1 MTTSQRRL
9 GFTLIELL
17 VVIAIIGVLVGL
29 LLPAVQQARESSRRA
44 SCGNNLKQ
52 MGLAM
57 HNFADSNQ
65 RNGDGTFPAA
75 AELRTNG
82 SSTSELTT
90 FANRAYPWV
99 LFILPFAEETALYS
113 DLENRSTAS
122 GAQDPWS
129 GPQVWGVITK
139 ARSTPIS
146 FGLCP
151 TWTDSIA
158 DKNGD
163 YFQDHDPV
171 SAPLAGKI
179 TYRANNGEAPWA
191 NGLVGGTNYKR
202 TAWWTQRLGG
212 IESGVASGGT
222 PYEKGHLAFGEFT
235 DGMSKTIMLVENAAA
250 SEYARGE
257 MRQTSWCSNN
267 LSATVYLN
275 VRGPTAGH
283 RNSQGASSGHTGG
296 LIGLTAADGSVH
308 FISDTIDPNIYRAL
322 SNRMNGTPADFN

>member
-1 MTTSQRRL
+1 MSQSRHKL

-44 SCGNNLKQ
+44 SCGNNFKQ

-65 RNGDGTFPAA
+65 RNGDGTFPAGL
-75 AELRTNG
+75 ELRTNG
-82 SSTSELTT
+82 GSTSELTG
-90 FANRAYPWV
+90 FNNRGYPWI
-99 LFILPFAEETALYS
+99 LFILPFAEESALY
-113 DLENRSTAS
+113 DTLENKSTAS
-122 GAQDPWS
+122 GAQTPWS
-129 GPQVWGVITK
+129 SPHVWGVITE
-139 ARSTPIS
+139 ARNNAIS

-163 YFQDHDPV
+163 YFQDHDTASLPFV
-171 SAPLAGKI
+171 GKV

-191 NGLVGGTNYKR
+191 SGMVGGTDYKR
-202 TAWWTQRLGG
+202 TSWWTQRLGG
-212 IESGVASGGT
+212 IESGVNAGT
-222 PYEKGHLAFGEFT
+222 AYERGNLAFGEYT

-257 MRQTSWCSNN
+257 IRQTSWCSNN
-267 LSATVYLN
+267 TSATVYLN
-275 VRGPTAGH
+275 VRGPTSGH

-296 LIGLTAADGSVH
+296 LIGLTAADGSTH
-308 FISDTIDPNIYRAL
+308 FISDTIDPNVYRAL